1 MCHKLSCISTYG
13 LMAKGREMSILPTP
27 PRGYGMLYLCLTICT
42 TETISTVIVSI
53 NSTIHITE
61 DLFPLYEWRTN
72 SRSVSGTTFWTKTCW
87 SSRSPNGPTHP
98 PVTTDYQDISNVIGR
113 HQGLKQKLWAGYRAL
128 SLKRAFYLSSSSV
141 ADVIFCI
148 VDMLQCF
155 HCRVWNRALSLHYAC
170 TRSSGIIHI
179 PQATFV
185 PNFVSFA
192 ASVAE
197 LAHGEKSRTN
207 SINRALTH
215 LIWCSGNQSFRFGT
229 CKYLLWWLLHKYDK

>member
-1 MCHKLSCISTYG
+1 
-13 LMAKGREMSILPTP
+13 MAKGREMSTLPTP

-53 NSTIHITE
+53 NSTIHIKE

-98 PVTTDYQDISNVIGR
+98 SVTTDYQDTSNVIGR
-113 HQGLKQKLWAGYRAL
+113 HQGPKQKLRAGYRAL
-128 SLKRAFYLSSSSV
+128 SLKRTSYFSSSSV
-141 ADVIFCI
+141 LLCTFS
-148 VDMLQCF
+148 
-155 HCRVWNRALSLHYAC
+155 ALCMHSTFGH
-170 TRSSGIIHI
+170 HPH

-192 ASVAE
+192 ALMLS
-197 LAHGEKSRTN
+197 
-207 SINRALTH
+207 
-215 LIWCSGNQSFRFGT
+215 
-229 CKYLLWWLLHKYDK
+229 